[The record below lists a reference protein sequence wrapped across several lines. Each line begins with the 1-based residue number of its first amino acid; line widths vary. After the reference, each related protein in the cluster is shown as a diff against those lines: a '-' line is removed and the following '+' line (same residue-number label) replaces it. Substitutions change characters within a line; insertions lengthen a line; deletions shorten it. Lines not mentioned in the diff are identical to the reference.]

1 MISLIGT
8 LIGFGTSIV
17 PEVLGYFK
25 QKQAN
30 EQELR
35 MLEAK
40 AKYASQLSELR
51 IKELDAEAEIQE
63 TKSIYEHDRT
73 IDSGPIINSLRG
85 SVRPVITYLFFL
97 MFAAVKG
104 TLIYAMITTQNM
116 DCTIA
121 IQMAW
126 DNETAAIFSAIIAFW
141 FGNRAMGKARAH
153 IYSDKPNSSIASK

>member
-1 MISLIGT
+1 MISLLGT

-30 EQELR
+30 EQQLN

-40 AKYASQLSELR
+40 AKYASQLSELKL
-51 IKELDAEAEIQE
+51 KELDAEADIQE

-73 IDSGPIINSLRG
+73 IDASPFIDSLRG

-97 MFAAVKG
+97 MFICVKG
-104 TLIYAMITTQNM
+104 VLMYALIANQNL
-116 DCTIA
+116 DWTVA
-121 IQMAW
+121 IEMAW
-126 DNETAAIFSAIIAFW
+126 DPETQAIFSAIIAFW
-141 FGNRAMGKARAH
+141 FGNRAMSKARK
-153 IYSDKPNSSIASK
+153 YIASKE

>member
-8 LIGFGTSIV
+8 LIGFGSSIV

-30 EQELR
+30 EQELN

-40 AKYASQLSELR
+40 AKYADKLSELKL
-51 IKELDAEAEIQE
+51 KELDAQADISE
-63 TKSIYEHDRT
+63 TENIYKHDQSL
-73 IDSGPIINSLRG
+73 DSGPFINGLRG
-85 SVRPVITYLFFL
+85 SVRPVITYMFFM
-97 MFAAVKG
+97 MFVAVKA
-104 TLIYAMITTQNM
+104 TLLYAMIYTEEVDWTFAVQV
-116 DCTIA
+116 
-121 IQMAW
+121 AW

-153 IYSDKPNSSIASK
+153 IESKGIMKD

>member
-97 MFAAVKG
+97 MFAAVK
-104 TLIYAMITTQNM
+104 A
-116 DCTIA
+116 
-121 IQMAW
+121 
-126 DNETAAIFSAIIAFW
+126 
-141 FGNRAMGKARAH
+141 
-153 IYSDKPNSSIASK
+153 P

>member
-8 LIGFGTSIV
+8 LIGFGTSNV

-85 SVRPVITYLFFL
+85 SVRPVITYLFFGL
-97 MFAAVKG
+97 FAGVKA
-104 TLIYAMITTQNM
+104 TLIYALIANQNVEW
-116 DCTIA
+116 TVA
-121 IQMAW
+121 NQTAW
-126 DNETAAIFSAIIAFW
+126 EDDTAAIFSAIMAFW
-141 FGNRAMGKARAH
+141 FGNRAMSKARA
-153 IYSDKPNSSIASK
+153 YRDKAGDK

>member
-51 IKELDAEAEIQE
+51 IQEIDAEAEIQE
-63 TKSIYEHDRT
+63 TKSLYEHDRT

-97 MFAAVKG
+97 MFASVKG
-104 TLIYAMITTQNM
+104 TLIYAMINTQNL
-116 DCTIA
+116 DWTLA

-126 DNETAAIFSAIIAFW
+126 DSETAAIFSAIIAFW
-141 FGNRAMGKARAH
+141 FGNRAMSKAREH
-153 IYSDKPNSSIASK
+153 IYSKK

>member
-1 MISLIGT
+1 MISLLGT

-30 EQELR
+30 EQQLN

-40 AKYASQLSELR
+40 AKYASQLSELKL
-51 IKELDAEAEIQE
+51 KELDAEADIQE

-73 IDSGPIINSLRG
+73 IDASPFIDSLRG

-97 MFAAVKG
+97 MFICVKG
-104 TLIYAMITTQNM
+104 VLMYALIANQNL
-116 DCTIA
+116 DWTIA
-121 IQMAW
+121 IEMAC
-126 DNETAAIFSAIIAFW
+126 DSETQAIFSAIIAFW
-141 FGNRAMGKARAH
+141 FGNRAMSKARK
-153 IYSDKPNSSIASK
+153 YIASKE

>member
-1 MISLIGT
+1 MISLLGT

-30 EQELR
+30 EQQLN

-40 AKYASQLSELR
+40 AKYASQLSELKL
-51 IKELDAEAEIQE
+51 KELDAEADIQE

-73 IDSGPIINSLRG
+73 IDASPFIDSLRG

-97 MFAAVKG
+97 MFICVKG
-104 TLIYAMITTQNM
+104 VLMYALISNQNL
-116 DCTIA
+116 DWTVA
-121 IQMAW
+121 IEMAW
-126 DNETAAIFSAIIAFW
+126 DPETQAIFSAIIAFW
-141 FGNRAMGKARAH
+141 FGNRAMSKARK
-153 IYSDKPNSSIASK
+153 YIASKE